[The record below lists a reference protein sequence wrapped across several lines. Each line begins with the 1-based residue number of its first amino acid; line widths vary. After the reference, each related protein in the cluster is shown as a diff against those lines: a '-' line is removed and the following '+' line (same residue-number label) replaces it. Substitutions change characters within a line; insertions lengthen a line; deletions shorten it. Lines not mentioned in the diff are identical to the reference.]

1 MNEFLL
7 VRGIDV
13 PNLTDIHECYEISQ
27 RAESF
32 IFTINISADNIE
44 SLITNFCSELVEP
57 CFLIIEAPT
66 NETDERELRL
76 EKMAPFHCDVY
87 YCDGLSKQTLFGL
100 IKKYGELLVNDG
112 MVCFGFASHV
122 SNDELY
128 FGRYKI
134 AKIFSANEQRYK
146 NLMGK
151 IGIPLEESIKTVWD
165 NFSQETPGSTN
176 SISVDEKNIYDVLG
190 ELKEYGLYFAERREQ

>member
-1 MNEFLL
+1 MSRFSV

-13 PNLTDIHECYEISQ
+13 PNLADIHECYEIKQ
-27 RAESF
+27 RNESF
-32 IFTINISADNIE
+32 VFTINVSADNIE
-44 SLITNFCSELVEP
+44 SLVTHFCSELVEP
-57 CFLIIEAPT
+57 CFLIIEVPT

-76 EKMAPFHCDVY
+76 EKTAPFHCDVH
-87 YCDGLSKQTLFGL
+87 YCDGLSKQILLEL

-112 MVCFGFASHV
+112 MVCFGFASHI
-122 SNDELY
+122 SHDELY

-134 AKIFSANEQRYK
+134 AKIFSADEQRYK

-151 IGIPLEESIKTVWD
+151 IGIPLEENIKTVWD
-165 NFSQETPGSTN
+165 NFSRETPGSTH
-176 SISVDEKNIYDVLG
+176 SISVDGKSIYDVLE